1 MKNSHSVLREKCFL
15 RSAKAISLG
24 TTLIAFLSSTFPAFA
39 TDFTPVKEAKIIGNP
54 GAWRP
59 GIANSIG
66 VGSIILIGSS
76 NDRCFADKVYGRGA
90 LAHNKPDTSYP
101 GAMTVAAQYEKF
113 LREKKSLDSHSS
125 IEIERAVSN
134 NDSAPP
140 MAFGAYSFAI
150 GCGAHAGGDN
160 ATAFGMNAT
169 TGSAG
174 AQAFGVSALARGK
187 ASIAFGMGSEAEG
200 ESSVALSSL
209 SSALADYSLSLGYRS
224 KATAKDGLA
233 LGSYS
238 VADTVSGGFGY
249 DPLTNGAIK
258 DITTPTWKSTLGA
271 VSVGDNQNGKTR
283 QIKSVAAG
291 SDDTDA
297 VNVAQL
303 KKLREYATSG
313 WKVTINGD
321 TTSPVVF
328 DKDSSL
334 NFSVSNKNLNIT
346 KGDGNANVAFGLSDD
361 ITLKSVKTGGNSL
374 TESGLDVGNVHIT
387 STGINSGDKKITEVL
402 NGDVYGSSKDAIN
415 GSQLY
420 SMSNTLASYF
430 GGGAKYDDGKWT
442 APTFKVSTIAADGTH
457 KEESYNNV
465 ASAFSGVGSSFT
477 NLDKKISDK
486 INKLSDDI
494 KNVTGNGMIDHDTST
509 NVISIGGTTGGSIIS
524 VSNDKDESRVVS
536 GVKDGAVSSGSTDA
550 INGSQLYS
558 MSNTLAS
565 YFGGGAKYDDGK
577 WTAPTFKVS
586 TISADGTHKEE
597 SYNNV
602 ASAFSGVGSS
612 FTNLDKKISDKA
624 DELSKEIKNVAS
636 TSTIHHD
643 ATTGSISIGG
653 TTGGSIISVS
663 NDKDE
668 SRVVSGVKDGA
679 VSSGSTD
686 AINGSQLYS
695 MSNTLASYFGGGAK
709 YDDGKWTAPTF
720 KVSTISAD
728 GTHKEESY
736 NNVASA
742 FSGVGSSFTNLD
754 KKISDKINKLS
765 DDIKNVTG
773 NGMIDHDTS
782 TNVISIGG
790 TTGGSII
797 SVSNDKDESRVVSGV
812 KDGAVSSGSTDA
824 INGSQ
829 LYSMSN
835 TLASYFGG
843 GAKYDDGKWTAPTF
857 KVSTISADGTHKEES
872 YNNVASAFSGV
883 GSSFTNLDKKISDKA
898 DELSKEIKNVASTS
912 TIHHDATTGSISIG
926 GTTGG
931 SIISVSND
939 KDESRVVS
947 GVKDGAVSSGSTD
960 AINGS
965 QLYSMSNTL
974 ASYFGG
980 GAKYD
985 DGKWTAPTF
994 KVSTIS
1000 ADGTHKEESYNNVA
1014 SAFSGVGSSFTNL
1027 DKKISDKINKL
1038 SDDIKNVTGNG
1049 MIDHDTSTNVISIG
1063 GTTGGS
1069 IISVSNDKDES
1080 RVVSGVKD
1088 GAVSSGS
1095 TDAINGSQLYSMS
1108 NTLASYFGGGA
1119 KYDDGKWT
1127 APTFKV
1133 STISADGTHKEESY
1147 NNVASAF
1154 SGVGSSFTNLDKKI
1168 SDKADELSKEIKN
1181 VASTST
1187 IHHDAT
1193 TGSISIGGTTGGS
1206 IISVSNDKDE
1216 SRVVSGVKDGAVSSG
1231 STDAINGSQLY
1242 SMSNTLASYFGGGAK
1257 YDDGKWTAPT
1267 FKVSTIAADGTHKE
1281 ESYNNVAS
1289 AFSGVGSSFTNL
1301 DKKIS
1306 DKINKLSDDIKNVTG
1321 NGMIDHD
1328 TSTNVISIGGTTGGS
1343 IISVSNDKDESRV
1356 VSGVKDGAVS
1366 SGSTD
1371 AINGSQLYSMSNTLA
1386 SYFGGG
1392 AKYDDGKW
1400 TAPTF
1405 KVSTISADGT
1415 HKEESY
1421 NNVASA
1427 FSGVGSSFTN
1437 LDKKISDKADE
1448 LSKEIKNVASTSTIH
1463 HDATTGSISIGGTTG
1478 GSIISVSNDKDES
1491 RVVSGVKDGAVSS
1504 GSTDAI
1510 NGSQLY
1516 SMSNTLASYFGG
1528 GAKYDDGKWTA
1539 PTFKV
1544 STISAD
1550 GTHKEESYN
1559 NVASAFSGVGSSFT
1573 NLDKKISDKINKL
1586 SDDIKNVTGNGMI
1599 DHDTSTNV
1607 ISIGGTTGG
1616 SIISVSNDKDES
1628 RVVSGVKDGAV
1639 SSGSTDA
1646 INGSQLYSMSN
1657 TLASYFGGGA
1667 KYDDGKWTAPTF
1679 KVSTISADGTHKEES
1694 YNNVASAFSGVGSSF
1709 TNLDKKISDKADELS
1724 KEIKN
1729 VASTSTIHHDATT
1742 GSISIGGTT
1751 GGSII
1756 SVSNDKDESRV
1767 VSGVKDGAV
1776 SSGSTDAINGSQL
1789 YSMSNTLA
1797 SYFGGGAKY
1806 DDGKWTAPTFKVS
1819 TISADGTH
1827 KEESYNNVA
1836 SAFSGVGS
1844 SFTNLDKKISDKADE
1859 LSKEIKNVAST
1870 STIHHDATTG
1880 SISIGGTTGGSI
1892 ISVSNDK
1899 DESRVVSG
1907 VKDGA
1912 VSSGSTDAINGS
1924 QLYSM
1929 SNTLASYFGGGA
1941 KYDDGKWTAPTFK
1954 VSTISAD
1961 GTHKE
1966 ESYNNVASAFS
1977 GVGSSFTNLDKK
1989 ISDKADELSK
1999 EIKNVASTSTIHH
2012 DATTGSISIGGT
2024 TGGSIISVSNDKDE
2038 SRVVSGVKDGAVSS
2052 GSTDAINGSQLYSMS
2067 NTLASYFGGGAK
2079 YDDGKWTAPTFKV
2092 STISADGTH
2101 KEESYNNVASAFSGV
2116 GSSFTNLDKKISDK
2130 INKLSDDIKNVTG
2143 NGMIDH
2149 DTSTNVISIGGTT
2162 GGSIIS
2168 VSNDKDESR
2177 VVSGVKD
2184 GAVSS
2189 GSTDAINGSQ
2199 LYSMSNTLASYFGG
2213 GAKYDDG
2220 KWTAPTFKVSTISAD
2235 GTHKEESYNN
2245 VASAF
2250 SGVGSSFTNLDK
2262 KISDKADELSKEIKN
2277 VASTSTIHHDA
2288 TTGSISIGG
2297 TTGGS
2302 IISVS
2307 NDKDESRVVS
2317 GVKDGAVSSGST
2329 DAINGSQLY
2338 SMSNTLAS
2346 YFGGGAKYDDGKW
2359 TAPTFKF
2366 EIVGADGTHKEESY
2380 QNVFAAFNGF
2390 SESMLSLSDRV
2401 QVIEKGI
2408 DPNILENA
2416 QELINGG
2423 HKIEEIENK
2432 VDVLSNTVTDIG
2444 HKLSGIETQV
2454 NVVTD
2459 GVIAYDRGEDG
2470 GKSNTITLAGGNE
2483 SEPVLIDNLA
2493 DGRVEE
2499 GSKEAVNGGQ
2509 LYSYTKE
2516 QIDVVFK
2523 DAQKYTDESINN
2535 AVNDAKI
2542 YTDMQFESLKYGID
2556 DVRKEARQAAAIGL
2570 AVSNL
2575 RYYDVPGSL
2584 SFSFGS
2590 GLWSGQSAFA
2600 IGAGYTS
2607 EDGNVLSSLS
2617 VTSAGGHWGIGGGI
2631 TLRIK

>member
-1 MKNSHSVLREKCFL
+1 MKKQYSILKENYLKEERFTHSPKTM
-15 RSAKAISLG
+15 SLG
-24 TTLIAFLSSTFPAFA
+24 KKLTALLSSVFLVCVASESASALADKDPSYLDVFGHLDLVGEGANYLVVNSGQVFLSSGRLRGSASLINSA
-39 TDFTPVKEAKIIGNP
+39 TE
-54 GAWRP
+54 
-59 GIANSIG
+59 
-66 VGSIILIGSS
+66 
-76 NDRCFADKVYGRGA
+76 CYADEVYGRGSLWNKQVADAPNALTKKQQYEQFFSGSFAPPHDAPQYELNDDPKLSITANAKRQLPNA
-90 LAHNKPDTSYP
+90 LA
-101 GAMTVAAQYEKF
+101 M
-113 LREKKSLDSHSS
+113 
-125 IEIERAVSN
+125 
-134 NDSAPP
+134 
-140 MAFGAYSFAI
+140 YSFAT
-150 GCGAHAGGDN
+150 GCGARAGGR
-160 ATAFGMNAT
+160 ASTAFGMNAT
-169 TGSAG
+169 TVSAG
-174 AQAFGVSALARGK
+174 SQAFGVSALAG
-187 ASIAFGMGSEAEG
+187 AASSIAMGVGSETRGADSIALGSLSLAKGKNSLAFGYESSTVGDDSISFGSEASAIGQYSLSIGSSSKSSG

-643 ATTGSISIGG
+643 ATTGS
-653 TTGGSIISVS
+653 
-663 NDKDE
+663 
-668 SRVVSGVKDGA
+668 
-679 VSSGSTD
+679 
-686 AINGSQLYS
+686 
-695 MSNTLASYFGGGAK
+695 
-709 YDDGKWTAPTF
+709 
-720 KVSTISAD
+720 
-728 GTHKEESY
+728 
-736 NNVASA
+736 
-742 FSGVGSSFTNLD
+742 
-754 KKISDKINKLS
+754 
-765 DDIKNVTG
+765 
-773 NGMIDHDTS
+773 
-782 TNVISIGG
+782 
-790 TTGGSII
+790 
-797 SVSNDKDESRVVSGV
+797 
-812 KDGAVSSGSTDA
+812 
-824 INGSQ
+824 
-829 LYSMSN
+829 
-835 TLASYFGG
+835 
-843 GAKYDDGKWTAPTF
+843 
-857 KVSTISADGTHKEES
+857 
-872 YNNVASAFSGV
+872 
-883 GSSFTNLDKKISDKA
+883 
-898 DELSKEIKNVASTS
+898 
-912 TIHHDATTGSISIG
+912 
-926 GTTGG
+926 
-931 SIISVSND
+931 
-939 KDESRVVS
+939 
-947 GVKDGAVSSGSTD
+947 
-960 AINGS
+960 
-965 QLYSMSNTL
+965 
-974 ASYFGG
+974 
-980 GAKYD
+980 
-985 DGKWTAPTF
+985 
-994 KVSTIS
+994 
-1000 ADGTHKEESYNNVA
+1000 
-1014 SAFSGVGSSFTNL
+1014 
-1027 DKKISDKINKL
+1027 
-1038 SDDIKNVTGNG
+1038 
-1049 MIDHDTSTNVISIG
+1049 
-1063 GTTGGS
+1063 
-1069 IISVSNDKDES
+1069 
-1080 RVVSGVKD
+1080 
-1088 GAVSSGS
+1088 
-1095 TDAINGSQLYSMS
+1095 
-1108 NTLASYFGGGA
+1108 
-1119 KYDDGKWT
+1119 
-1127 APTFKV
+1127 
-1133 STISADGTHKEESY
+1133 
-1147 NNVASAF
+1147 
-1154 SGVGSSFTNLDKKI
+1154 
-1168 SDKADELSKEIKN
+1168 
-1181 VASTST
+1181 
-1187 IHHDAT
+1187 
-1193 TGSISIGGTTGGS
+1193 
-1206 IISVSNDKDE
+1206 
-1216 SRVVSGVKDGAVSSG
+1216 
-1231 STDAINGSQLY
+1231 
-1242 SMSNTLASYFGGGAK
+1242 
-1257 YDDGKWTAPT
+1257 
-1267 FKVSTIAADGTHKE
+1267 
-1281 ESYNNVAS
+1281 
-1289 AFSGVGSSFTNL
+1289 
-1301 DKKIS
+1301 
-1306 DKINKLSDDIKNVTG
+1306 
-1321 NGMIDHD
+1321 
-1328 TSTNVISIGGTTGGS
+1328 
-1343 IISVSNDKDESRV
+1343 
-1356 VSGVKDGAVS
+1356 
-1366 SGSTD
+1366 
-1371 AINGSQLYSMSNTLA
+1371 
-1386 SYFGGG
+1386 
-1392 AKYDDGKW
+1392 
-1400 TAPTF
+1400 
-1405 KVSTISADGT
+1405 
-1415 HKEESY
+1415 
-1421 NNVASA
+1421 
-1427 FSGVGSSFTN
+1427 
-1437 LDKKISDKADE
+1437 
-1448 LSKEIKNVASTSTIH
+1448 
-1463 HDATTGSISIGGTTG
+1463 
-1478 GSIISVSNDKDES
+1478 
-1491 RVVSGVKDGAVSS
+1491 
-1504 GSTDAI
+1504 
-1510 NGSQLY
+1510 
-1516 SMSNTLASYFGG
+1516 
-1528 GAKYDDGKWTA
+1528 
-1539 PTFKV
+1539 
-1544 STISAD
+1544 
-1550 GTHKEESYN
+1550 
-1559 NVASAFSGVGSSFT
+1559 
-1573 NLDKKISDKINKL
+1573 
-1586 SDDIKNVTGNGMI
+1586 
-1599 DHDTSTNV
+1599 

-2262 KISDKADELSKEIKN
+2262 KISDKINKLSDDIKNVTGNGMIDHDTSTNVISIGGTTGGSIISVSNDKDESRVVSGVKDGAVSSGSTDAINGSQLYSMSNTLASYFGGGAKYDDGKWTAPTFKVSTISADGTHKEESYNNVASAFSGVGSSFTNLDKKISDKINKLSDDIKNVTGNGMIDHDTSTNVISIGGTTGGSIISVSNDKDESRVVSGVKDGAVSSGSTDAINGSQLYSMSNTLASYFGGGAKYDDGKWTAPTFKVSTISADGTHKEESYNNVASAFSGVGSSFTNLDKKISDKADELSKEIKN

-2288 TTGSISIGG
+2288 TTGSISIGGTTGGSIISVSNDKDESRVVSGVKDGAVSSGSTDAINGSQLYSMSNTLASYFGGGAKYDDGKWTAPTFKVSTISADGTHKEESYNNVASAFSGVGSSFTNLDKKISDKINKLSDDIKNVTGNGMIDHDTSTNVISIGG

>member
-1 MKNSHSVLREKCFL
+1 MKTSYPILKENDLKENFL
-15 RSAKAISLG
+15 LHSAKTISLG
-24 TTLIAFLSSTFPAFA
+24 TALITLLSSIFPVYAA
-39 TDFTPVKEAKIIGNP
+39 NLAITGANKISTNLP
-54 GAWRP
+54 GVAYLY
-59 GIANSIG
+59 
-66 VGSIILIGSS
+66 GSHGSVVLS
-76 NDRCFADKVYGRGA
+76 GDDDYCGADKVYGRGKLSEKTEA
-90 LAHNKPDTSYP
+90 DNVT
-101 GAMTVAAQYEKF
+101 GAITAKEQYERF
-113 LREKKSLDSHSS
+113 LNEKLYDDGKYNPYGTMTSQS
-125 IEIERAVSN
+125 IWTGDGRASKGGGYMGASTGGFTNVLPEAYGLYSFVTGCGA
-134 NDSAPP
+134 SAIGNYST
-140 MAFGAYSFAI
+140 AFGA
-150 GCGAHAGGDN
+150 G
-160 ATAFGMNAT
+160 AT
-169 TGSAG
+169 TRAGG
-174 AQAFGVSALARGK
+174 AQAFGVSALAAGK
-187 ASIAFGMGSEAEG
+187 ASVAIGIGSEAAGVDSIALGSLASAGSKGSLAIGHASEAAG
-200 ESSVALSSL
+200 EFSIVLGSEASATGDHSLALGSNSKASENNAVSLGHHALVKGINGLALGYNSEAVGSSSVALGAYAAAAGSDSI
-209 SSALADYSLSLGYRS
+209 
-224 KATAKDGLA
+224 A
-233 LGSYS
+233 LGSIAKSAGEAS
-238 VADTVSGGFGY
+238 VALGYLASAVGTNSLAFGRVSKAEVENSVAIGSYSAVNKGDIEPNQVGY

-442 APTFKVSTIAADGTH
+442 APTFKVSTISADGTH

-509 NVISIGGTTGGSIIS
+509 NVISVGGNEGGHT
-524 VSNDKDESRVVS
+524 VDVTNNKDESRVVS

-558 MSNTLAS
+558 M
-565 YFGGGAKYDDGK
+565 
-577 WTAPTFKVS
+577 
-586 TISADGTHKEE
+586 
-597 SYNNV
+597 
-602 ASAFSGVGSS
+602 GS
-612 FTNLDKKISDKA
+612 
-624 DELSKEIKNVAS
+624 
-636 TSTIHHD
+636 
-643 ATTGSISIGG
+643 
-653 TTGGSIISVS
+653 
-663 NDKDE
+663 
-668 SRVVSGVKDGA
+668 
-679 VSSGSTD
+679 
-686 AINGSQLYS
+686 
-695 MSNTLASYFGGGAK
+695 TLASYFGGGAK

-782 TNVISIGG
+782 TNVISVGG
-790 TTGGSII
+790 NEGGHT
-797 SVSNDKDESRVVSGV
+797 VDVTNNKDESRVVSGV

-829 LYSMSN
+829 LYSM
-835 TLASYFGG
+835 
-843 GAKYDDGKWTAPTF
+843 
-857 KVSTISADGTHKEES
+857 
-872 YNNVASAFSGV
+872 
-883 GSSFTNLDKKISDKA
+883 GS
-898 DELSKEIKNVASTS
+898 
-912 TIHHDATTGSISIG
+912 
-926 GTTGG
+926 
-931 SIISVSND
+931 
-939 KDESRVVS
+939 
-947 GVKDGAVSSGSTD
+947 
-960 AINGS
+960 
-965 QLYSMSNTL
+965 TL

-1049 MIDHDTSTNVISIG
+1049 MIDHDTSTNVISVG
-1063 GTTGGS
+1063 GNEGGHT
-1069 IISVSNDKDES
+1069 VDVTNNKDES

-1095 TDAINGSQLYSMS
+1095 TDAINGSQLYSM
-1108 NTLASYFGGGA
+1108 
-1119 KYDDGKWT
+1119 
-1127 APTFKV
+1127 
-1133 STISADGTHKEESY
+1133 
-1147 NNVASAF
+1147 
-1154 SGVGSSFTNLDKKI
+1154 GS
-1168 SDKADELSKEIKN
+1168 
-1181 VASTST
+1181 
-1187 IHHDAT
+1187 
-1193 TGSISIGGTTGGS
+1193 
-1206 IISVSNDKDE
+1206 
-1216 SRVVSGVKDGAVSSG
+1216 
-1231 STDAINGSQLY
+1231 
-1242 SMSNTLASYFGGGAK
+1242 
-1257 YDDGKWTAPT
+1257 
-1267 FKVSTIAADGTHKE
+1267 
-1281 ESYNNVAS
+1281 
-1289 AFSGVGSSFTNL
+1289 
-1301 DKKIS
+1301 
-1306 DKINKLSDDIKNVTG
+1306 
-1321 NGMIDHD
+1321 
-1328 TSTNVISIGGTTGGS
+1328 
-1343 IISVSNDKDESRV
+1343 
-1356 VSGVKDGAVS
+1356 
-1366 SGSTD
+1366 
-1371 AINGSQLYSMSNTLA
+1371 
-1386 SYFGGG
+1386 
-1392 AKYDDGKW
+1392 
-1400 TAPTF
+1400 
-1405 KVSTISADGT
+1405 
-1415 HKEESY
+1415 
-1421 NNVASA
+1421 
-1427 FSGVGSSFTN
+1427 
-1437 LDKKISDKADE
+1437 
-1448 LSKEIKNVASTSTIH
+1448 
-1463 HDATTGSISIGGTTG
+1463 
-1478 GSIISVSNDKDES
+1478 
-1491 RVVSGVKDGAVSS
+1491 
-1504 GSTDAI
+1504 
-1510 NGSQLY
+1510 
-1516 SMSNTLASYFGG
+1516 TLASYFGG

-1607 ISIGGTTGG
+1607 ISVGGNEGG
-1616 SIISVSNDKDES
+1616 HTVD
-1628 RVVSGVKDGAV
+1628 V
-1639 SSGSTDA
+1639 T
-1646 INGSQLYSMSN
+1646 
-1657 TLASYFGGGA
+1657 
-1667 KYDDGKWTAPTF
+1667 
-1679 KVSTISADGTHKEES
+1679 
-1694 YNNVASAFSGVGSSF
+1694 NN
-1709 TNLDKKISDKADELS
+1709 
-1724 KEIKN
+1724 
-1729 VASTSTIHHDATT
+1729 
-1742 GSISIGGTT
+1742 
-1751 GGSII
+1751 
-1756 SVSNDKDESRV
+1756 
-1767 VSGVKDGAV
+1767 
-1776 SSGSTDAINGSQL
+1776 
-1789 YSMSNTLA
+1789 
-1797 SYFGGGAKY
+1797 
-1806 DDGKWTAPTFKVS
+1806 
-1819 TISADGTH
+1819 
-1827 KEESYNNVA
+1827 
-1836 SAFSGVGS
+1836 
-1844 SFTNLDKKISDKADE
+1844 
-1859 LSKEIKNVAST
+1859 
-1870 STIHHDATTG
+1870 
-1880 SISIGGTTGGSI
+1880 
-1892 ISVSNDK
+1892 
-1899 DESRVVSG
+1899 
-1907 VKDGA
+1907 
-1912 VSSGSTDAINGS
+1912 
-1924 QLYSM
+1924 
-1929 SNTLASYFGGGA
+1929 
-1941 KYDDGKWTAPTFK
+1941 
-1954 VSTISAD
+1954 
-1961 GTHKE
+1961 
-1966 ESYNNVASAFS
+1966 
-1977 GVGSSFTNLDKK
+1977 
-1989 ISDKADELSK
+1989 
-1999 EIKNVASTSTIHH
+1999 
-2012 DATTGSISIGGT
+2012 
-2024 TGGSIISVSNDKDE
+2024 
-2038 SRVVSGVKDGAVSS
+2038 
-2052 GSTDAINGSQLYSMS
+2052 
-2067 NTLASYFGGGAK
+2067 
-2079 YDDGKWTAPTFKV
+2079 
-2092 STISADGTH
+2092 
-2101 KEESYNNVASAFSGV
+2101 
-2116 GSSFTNLDKKISDK
+2116 
-2130 INKLSDDIKNVTG
+2130 
-2143 NGMIDH
+2143 
-2149 DTSTNVISIGGTT
+2149 
-2162 GGSIIS
+2162 
-2168 VSNDKDESR
+2168 
-2177 VVSGVKD
+2177 
-2184 GAVSS
+2184 
-2189 GSTDAINGSQ
+2189 
-2199 LYSMSNTLASYFGG
+2199 
-2213 GAKYDDG
+2213 
-2220 KWTAPTFKVSTISAD
+2220 
-2235 GTHKEESYNN
+2235 
-2245 VASAF
+2245 
-2250 SGVGSSFTNLDK
+2250 
-2262 KISDKADELSKEIKN
+2262 
-2277 VASTSTIHHDA
+2277 
-2288 TTGSISIGG
+2288 
-2297 TTGGS
+2297 
-2302 IISVS
+2302 
-2307 NDKDESRVVS
+2307 KDESRVVS

-2535 AVNDAKI
+2535 AVNGAKI

-2556 DVRKEARQAAAIGL
+2556 DVRKEAKQAAAIGL

-2607 EDGNVLSSLS
+2607 EDGNVLSNLS
-2617 VTSAGGHWGIGGGI
+2617 ITTSGGNWGIGGGI
-2631 TLRIK
+2631 TLRMK